1 MKKIPK
7 RIWTAA
13 ALCLLAAAVCVYL
26 GVTFS
31 SMWKDQ
37 PIYPGPGVTAVEM
50 LSDYNPGLKGTHG
63 DTEVYV
69 LDSGK
74 PGAAVLVLGGT
85 HPNEPSGVVAAVTLI
100 ENCQP
105 KTGVLYVIPRANHSA
120 FTCTDP
126 QEGAPMF
133 FTISTPRRGSDL
145 PLRLPGH
152 QPHRPVAGLRRVR
165 P

>member
-100 ENCQP
+100 ENCKP
-105 KTGVLYVIPRANHSA
+105 ESGVLYVIPRANRSA

-126 QEGAPMF
+126 QEGSPMF
-133 FTISTPRRGSDL
+133 FTVFTPARAILSSSPQPKPFRR
-145 PLRLPGH
+145 P
-152 QPHRPVAGLRRVR
+152 
-165 P
+165 

>member
-85 HPNEPSGVVAAVTLI
+85 HPNEPSGVVAAVALI

-120 FTCTDP
+120 FTCT
-126 QEGAPMF
+126 AP
-133 FTISTPRRGSDL
+133 S
-145 PLRLPGH
+145 
-152 QPHRPVAGLRRVR
+152 
-165 P
+165 